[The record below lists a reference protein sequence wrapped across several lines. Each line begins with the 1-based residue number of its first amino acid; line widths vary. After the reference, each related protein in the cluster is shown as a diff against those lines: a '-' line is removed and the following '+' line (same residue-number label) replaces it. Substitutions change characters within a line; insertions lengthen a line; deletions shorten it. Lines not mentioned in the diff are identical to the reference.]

1 MNQEKIG
8 KFILECRKNKKM
20 TQEELALKL
29 NVTDRAVSHWEN
41 GRRLPDYGLVKELCE
56 QLEISINE
64 FFAGKRIYDK
74 DYKNVADE
82 NMVNMVD
89 KLNQENKKF
98 EKKMVI
104 LLIVTTLLIMFILFL
119 LPLKSFKDICIFIM
133 VIVLAVISNTIN
145 IIALALKDK

>member
-1 MNQEKIG
+1 
-8 KFILECRKNKKM
+8 
-20 TQEELALKL
+20 
-29 NVTDRAVSHWEN
+29 
-41 GRRLPDYGLVKELCE
+41 
-56 QLEISINE
+56 
-64 FFAGKRIYDK
+64 
-74 DYKNVADE
+74 
-82 NMVNMVD
+82 MVNMVD